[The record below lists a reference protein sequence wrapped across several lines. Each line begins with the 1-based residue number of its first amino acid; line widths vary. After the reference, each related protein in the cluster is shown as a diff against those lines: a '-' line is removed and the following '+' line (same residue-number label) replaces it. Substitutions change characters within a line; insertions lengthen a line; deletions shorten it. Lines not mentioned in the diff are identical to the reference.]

1 MRPAARPATYAGA
14 GVDIAAGENLVRR
27 IAPLARATRRP
38 EIVAG
43 VGGFAAL
50 ARIPRGYRRPLLV
63 TCTDG
68 VGTKLRIAF
77 ALDRHDTV
85 GIDLVAMSV
94 NDLLTIGAE
103 PLLFLD
109 YFATGR
115 LDVRQG
121 TALVRGIARGCR
133 LAGCSLVGGET
144 AELPSF
150 YPHGEYD
157 LAGFA
162 VGVVERGRVID
173 GRQTRPGDVLLGLP
187 SAGLHSNGYALA
199 RHVLL
204 ERSRLRFDATPPELR
219 VTLGDELLRP
229 TRIYVRQVR
238 ALLAAFPT
246 AVHGMAHVTGGGL
259 PGNVPRILPPGCRAV
274 VRRGSWRTQAIFD
287 LIERLGR
294 VPRAEMDRTF
304 NNGIGFVLVVARR
317 AVGDVV
323 AHLRAARLQPAL
335 IGEIVR
341 GAPGLDFL

>member
-1 MRPAARPATYAGA
+1 VSAPARSATYAA
-14 GVDIAAGENLVRR
+14 SGVDIAAGEHLVRK

-50 ARIPRGYRRPLLV
+50 ARIPRGYRQPLLV

-68 VGTKLRIAF
+68 VGTKLKIAF
-77 ALDRHDTV
+77 ALDRHETV

-121 TALVRGIARGCR
+121 AAIVRGIARACR
-133 LAGCSLVGGET
+133 LSGCSLVGGET

-162 VGVVERGRVID
+162 VGVVERSRVID
-173 GRQTRPGDVLLGLP
+173 GRKTRPGDVLVGLP

-204 ERSRLRFDATPPELR
+204 ERARLRLDTRIPELR
-219 VTLGDELLRP
+219 TTLGDELLRP
-229 TRIYVRQVR
+229 TRLYVRPVR
-238 ALLAAFPT
+238 AVLAAFPR
-246 AVHGMAHVTGGGL
+246 AVHAMAHVTGGGL
-259 PGNVPRILPPGCRAV
+259 PGNVPRVLPRGCRAI
-274 VRRGSWRTQAIFD
+274 VRRGSWPTPPIFG

-304 NNGIGFVLVVARR
+304 NNGIGFVLVVARASAER
-317 AVGDVV
+317 VI
-323 AHLRAARLQPAL
+323 AHLRRSRLRPVV
-335 IGEIVR
+335 IGEVVR
-341 GAPGLDFL
+341 GTPGLDFV

>member
-1 MRPAARPATYAGA
+1 MSASVGSATYASS
-14 GVDIAAGENLVRR
+14 GVDIAAGEHLVRR

-50 ARIPRGYRRPLLV
+50 ARLPRGYRRPLLV

-77 ALDRHDTV
+77 ALDRHETV

-121 TALVRGIARGCR
+121 AAVVRGIARACR

-150 YPHGEYD
+150 YAHGEYD

-162 VGVVERGRVID
+162 VGVVEQGRVVD
-173 GRQTRPGDVLLGLP
+173 GRRIRPGDVLVGLP
-187 SAGLHSNGYALA
+187 SVGLHSNGYALA

-204 ERSRLRFDATPPELR
+204 ERARLRLDTTIPELR
-219 VTLGDELLRP
+219 TTLGDELLRP
-229 TRIYVRQVR
+229 TRIYVRPVR

-246 AVHGMAHVTGGGL
+246 AIRGMAHVTGGGL
-259 PGNVPRILPPGCRAV
+259 PGNVPRVLPRGCRAV
-274 VRRGSWRTQAIFD
+274 IRRGSWRTPPIFD
-287 LIERLGR
+287 LIQRLGR
-294 VPRAEMDRTF
+294 VPRGEMDRTF
-304 NNGIGFVLVVARR
+304 NNGIGFVLVVARTAADR
-317 AVGDVV
+317 VMAR
-323 AHLRAARLQPAL
+323 LRAARLRPAL
-335 IGEIVR
+335 IGEVVR
-341 GAPGLDFL
+341 GAPGLEFV